1 MTSVTFVTDATHI
14 KWAPSKGNLAPFF
27 CTSRANLRK
36 RDVLRE
42 TSPAAKSEEKRLFSQ
57 ANIGCFMQAQ
67 RLEPRLLSFMSKY
80 KDLYGPRNTPWILVR
95 VCTRIPWVPETFLA
109 RFPVSVKSFSVK
121 FFFSRLRPTAEA
133 VSALGRQVPPHA
145 RKTSGTQGSTRTNQ
159 DMTQWT
165 SKVRPCPCLVVVGCA
180 MSPRSHRILLTCPFS
195 KMADR
200 QKTQNFDSGQKPAP
214 LHGISL
220 ADFGGNLNFGP
231 TLVPA
236 SQTPPVSSIIQPTA
250 TTSSSRG
257 MNQLSTVFSP

>member
-1 MTSVTFVTDATHI
+1 MLHYLIVRQPRSYPATCGFDHFVTDATH
-14 KWAPSKGNLAPFF
+14 KREPSKGNWAPFF
-27 CTSRANLRK
+27 CTSRASLRK
-36 RDVLRE
+36 QDVLWE
-42 TSPAAKSEEKRLFSQ
+42 TSSVAKGEEKRLFYFSSFPF
-57 ANIGCFMQAQ
+57 GCFMQAQ
-67 RLEPRLLSFMSKY
+67 RLESRLLSFMSKY

-95 VCTRIPWVPETFLA
+95 VCTRT
-109 RFPVSVKSFSVK
+109 K
-121 FFFSRLRPTAEA
+121 
-133 VSALGRQVPPHA
+133 
-145 RKTSGTQGSTRTNQ
+145 Q
-159 DMTQWT
+159 DMTQWS
-165 SKVRPCPCLVVVGCA
+165 SKVRPCLSPVVVGCA